1 MRRKQFT
8 FYESFFRAIS
18 YVEDPLDKLTLY
30 ETISSYA
37 LTGAAP
43 DLDGA
48 SGTVRAIFE
57 VLRPNL
63 DAGIRKAEGGSAGST
78 PDEAA
83 QPAPTSDKDDG
94 KIPARCDEDTANN
107 NKIKNKGKVKVKEK
121 AETENKSEDKEKPG
135 EKEKPDEW
143 GELRSRVD
151 GLPLDV
157 RVSLEQWLQYKAE
170 RRERYKPTGL
180 KALLSN
186 IEKACALYGPAAVCA
201 RISECMGAGYQGLT
215 FDRLARQSYA
225 RGQPRANPFAGM
237 REEEQP

>member
-18 YVEDPLDKLTLY
+18 YVEDDHDKLALY
-30 ETISSYA
+30 ETICSYA
-37 LTGAAP
+37 LTGEAP
-43 DLDGA
+43 DLEGA

-63 DAGIRKAEGGSAGST
+63 DAGIRKAEGGTAGST

-94 KIPARCDEDTANN
+94 KIRARSNED
-107 NKIKNKGKVKVKEK
+107 
-121 AETENKSEDKEKPG
+121 TENKIENKKKVKTKDKVKTEAKTEKEEKAG

-143 GELRSRVD
+143 GELRPRVD
-151 GLPLDV
+151 ALPLDV

-180 KALLSN
+180 KALVGN
-186 IEKACALYGPAAVCA
+186 VEKACALYGPAAVCA

-215 FDRLARQSYA
+215 FDRLARQGYA
-225 RGQPRANPFAGM
+225 RGQPRGNPFAGM
-237 REEEQP
+237 LEEETP